1 MNNKNDKRL
10 LSIEVLRILGCLVVI
25 GCHIKLNDLV
35 DGNPVWIRV
44 FFSCLFGDGVAIF
57 WFILGFFSFA
67 KEESYPVR
75 LKKMASRIL
84 LPLFVY
90 TMISFYFAGFLINGK
105 PLLESMSHSIADY
118 RTMITRCLFRWQ
130 NRVEYGGHLWYLYVY
145 AIVILLFPALA
156 GFQKL
161 WKGNKKNARIAWFCF
176 LALLAVN
183 DFTYNELCDF
193 SHHSFPAAVAAA
205 IFVLA
210 GSIVAEFKDE
220 IYGNGKYVRLGA
232 AMFFVTLAV
241 RVPWLYF
248 SYWLGKGDE
257 PCYWYT
263 SFSLISITGLF
274 FMVLG
279 AIGESRGPEW
289 CRKPILYLADTTFMI
304 YIVHSMVITY
314 LNDRDLYTFLE
325 DVTGNIVTDTIIF
338 QLGLMLE
345 VFLVSFVVAAIVNL
359 LLKLPGSLRG
369 KQKEA

>member
-1 MNNKNDKRL
+1 MKNIKSNRL
-10 LSIEVLRILGCLVVI
+10 LSIEVLRILGCLIVI
-25 GCHIKLNDLV
+25 GCHIKLNDLI
-35 DGNPVWIRV
+35 DGNPVWIRL

-57 WFILGFFSFA
+57 WFILGFFSFD
-67 KEESYPVR
+67 KEESYPQR

-84 LPLFVY
+84 LPLFAY
-90 TMISFYFAGFLINGK
+90 TMFSFYFAGFLIDGK
-105 PLLESMSHSIADY
+105 TLPESISHSVADY

-145 AIVILLFPALA
+145 AIVILLFPALS

-161 WKGNKKNARIAWFCF
+161 WKGNQKNAKLAWVCF
-176 LALLAVN
+176 LGLLAVN
-183 DFTYNELCDF
+183 DYTYNELCDF
-193 SHHSFPAAVAAA
+193 SHHSFPAAVAAG

-210 GSIVAEFKDE
+210 GSILAEFKDE
-220 IYGNGKYVRLGA
+220 ICGSRKHILMGA

-248 SYWLGKGDE
+248 SYRLGKGDE

-279 AIGESRGPEW
+279 AIGDSKGPEW
-289 CRKPILYLADTTFMI
+289 CRKPVLYLADLTFLI
-304 YIVHSMVITY
+304 YILHSMVITF

-325 DVTGNIVTDTIIF
+325 DVTGNTFADTIIF
-338 QLGLMLE
+338 QLGVMFE
-345 VFLVSFVVAAIVNL
+345 VFLVSFAAAALVRL
-359 LLKLPGSLRG
+359 LSKLPGALRG
-369 KQKEA
+369 KQREA